1 MWLQHDSRD
10 RNEMTKIGFHLE
22 NIQSRFNHERV
33 ERVCIEAFAFLLF
46 LSGCTAI
53 PLVIDDVNFPK

>member
-33 ERVCIEAFAFLLF
+33 ERVCIEAFAFLL
-46 LSGCTAI
+46 LSFRQFHSSSTMSI
-53 PLVIDDVNFPK
+53 SPNK